1 MKEIIAQKIREQL
14 SKSYLNVGNLLFV
27 DYNEF
32 IHKEAVC
39 RTASVI
45 PFLNLTLEVIV
56 YQRTSDS
63 DWKRFILIR
72 ELNLASHF

>member
-1 MKEIIAQKIREQL
+1 MKEMIAQKIREEL

-27 DYNEF
+27 DCKEF
-32 IHKEAVC
+32 IHKEAVY

-45 PFLNLTLEVIV
+45 PFLNLTLEFVV

-63 DWKRFILIR
+63 DWKRFVLIR